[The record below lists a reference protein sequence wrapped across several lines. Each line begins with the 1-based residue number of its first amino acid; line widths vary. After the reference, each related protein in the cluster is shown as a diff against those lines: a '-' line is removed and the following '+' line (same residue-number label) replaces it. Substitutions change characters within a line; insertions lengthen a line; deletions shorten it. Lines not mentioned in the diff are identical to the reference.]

1 MLSRRHRYPMPLSFY
16 TFVLLREGLLR
27 PGRPSA
33 PGRPRTGT
41 TPWPRPSPLRPRRRL
56 KGRPTLQ
63 LGMPQLKLPP
73 LPTLK
78 DPVTGR

>member
-16 TFVLLREGLLR
+16 TFVLLRENLL
-27 PGRPSA
+27 RPSA
-33 PGRPRTGT
+33 PGRLRTGT

-63 LGMPQLKLPP
+63 LGLPQLKMPP
-73 LPTLK
+73 LPRLK
-78 DPVTGR
+78 DPVMGK